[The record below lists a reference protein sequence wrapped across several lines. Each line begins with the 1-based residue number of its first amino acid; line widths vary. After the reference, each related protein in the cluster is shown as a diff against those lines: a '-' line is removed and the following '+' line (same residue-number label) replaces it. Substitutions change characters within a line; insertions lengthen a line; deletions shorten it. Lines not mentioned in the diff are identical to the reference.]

1 MLYKT
6 EYLKMKCS
14 DCGYEEWVEADIADE
29 LTTYNKKT
37 KSYEIL
43 LLCPECEGTM
53 KWHNKERKVEQW
65 EDDFNVDDIVY

>member
-1 MLYKT
+1 MLYKI

-29 LTTYNKKT
+29 LITYKKT
-37 KSYEIL
+37 NSYELL

-53 KWHNKERKVEQW
+53 KWHNGERKVDQW
-65 EDDFNVDDIVY
+65 EDDFSIDDIVY